1 MIELE
6 VKIEPRHTT
15 QASDTPP
22 RKINCLDFGLDKLH
36 VTKNATEWIDDIAGI
51 KVARGDLVQ
60 HWREQNEILATDQ
73 HHFDLLVASQRFIQ
87 VHRCAQP
94 GESASQNDDA
104 SLFHSSSAS
113 ANNWCRILSVLPACA
128 RAKPPSTSNSV
139 SVMSLMSPAARTTP
153 ALASA

>member
-104 SLFHSSSAS
+104 SLFHPYQQLLHSSAVNS
-113 ANNWCRILSVLPACA
+113 SC
-128 RAKPPSTSNSV
+128 AKPPQRLRDSRQDFRDRV
-139 SVMSLMSPAARTTP
+139 RWRLVR
-153 ALASA
+153 